1 MPENPNQ
8 PREYD
13 AVLGGKNPPPVD
25 GVVLGGLEGAKRSFA
40 NSDENYRLLALSQLI
55 NYRQE
60 GWDLVIQALKDPSQR
75 LQLAAYKLLR
85 DISELKVKQAILEFN
100 PYRFFECV
108 YTIEL
113 NQYYD
118 AAIAIH
124 PDGKTLVCCDAS
136 DTSDEESQRNSSI
149 IGGTSLDFKKWDL
162 KTGKSL
168 RTINKTFATRIKEYP
183 EHLTFSSDAQTLA
196 IVGFQHD
203 KTIITEIWNLNTEQ
217 LSHLISGQPLG
228 DSRIRRRNT
237 ITATTLSSDGKI
249 LASGNEAGHIIVWD
263 LENKQNI
270 DITKGHLQR
279 ITSVAINADTNI
291 LASAS
296 YDKPIKIWDFR
307 TGSEIYTLVGE
318 DTFDYNSNGALL
330 AISPNGK
337 TLITSDHHMPE
348 LIRIWDLRTG
358 KEIHKLFSNTG
369 PLRCFTLSADGKI
382 FVSVSCGGYVN
393 IWNLQT
399 QELLAKLPHDATR
412 TSVAIS
418 PDGQTIV
425 SYIGKFI
432 QVWRVP

>member
-1 MPENPNQ
+1 MPDNTKQ
-8 PREYD
+8 PGEYD

-40 NSDENYRLLALSQLI
+40 SSDENYRVLALSQLI
-55 NYRQE
+55 NHRQE
-60 GWDLVIQALKDPSQR
+60 GWDLVIQALKDPSQQV
-75 LQLAAYKLLR
+75 QLAAYKLLR

-113 NQYYD
+113 NKYYD

-136 DTSDEESQRNSSI
+136 DSSYEQSQRDGSI
-149 IGGTSLDFKKWDL
+149 VGGTYLDFKKWDL
-162 KTGKSL
+162 KTGKSIP
-168 RTINKTFATRIKEYP
+168 TINKTFATRIKEYP

-203 KTIITEIWNLNTEQ
+203 KTIRTEIWNLNTEQ
-217 LSHLISGQPLG
+217 LSHVISGQPLWESG
-228 DSRIRRRNT
+228 RSNT
-237 ITATTLSSDGKI
+237 ITAIALSSDGKL
-249 LASGNEAGHIIVWD
+249 LASGNKTGNIIVWD

-270 DITKGHLQR
+270 DITEGHLQR
-279 ITSVAINADTNI
+279 ITSVAINADTKI

-296 YDKPIKIWDFR
+296 YDKPIKIWDLR
-307 TGSEIYTLVGE
+307 TGREIYTLLGE
-318 DTFDYNSNGALL
+318 DTFDYNSNRVLL

-337 TLITSDHHMPE
+337 TLITSDHHMPR
-348 LIRIWDLRTG
+348 LIRIWDLTIG
-358 KEIHKLFSNTG
+358 KEIHKLFLNAD
-369 PLRCFTLSADGKI
+369 PLRCLTFSADGKI
-382 FVSVSCGGYVN
+382 FVTCSSDIN

-399 QELLAKLPHDATR
+399 QELLAELPHDATR

-418 PDGQTIV
+418 ADGQTIV
-425 SYIGKFI
+425 SYVGKLI

>member
-1 MPENPNQ
+1 MPDNTKQ

-40 NSDENYRLLALSQLI
+40 NSDENYRVLALSQLI

-60 GWDLVIQALKDPSQR
+60 GWDLVIQALKDPSKR
-75 LQLAAYKLLR
+75 VQLAAYKLLG

-113 NQYYD
+113 NKYYD

-136 DTSDEESQRNSSI
+136 DSSYEESQRDGSI
-149 IGGTSLDFKKWDL
+149 VDGTYLDFKKWDL

-168 RTINKTFATRIKEYP
+168 HTINKTFATRMKDYP

-196 IVGFQHD
+196 IVGYQHD

-228 DSRIRRRNT
+228 DSRIRTRNT

-249 LASGNEAGHIIVWD
+249 LASGNEAGQIIVWD

-318 DTFDYNSNGALL
+318 DTFDYNSNRVLL

-337 TLITSDHHMPE
+337 TLITSDHHMPK
-348 LIRIWDLRTG
+348 LIRIWDLITG
-358 KEIHKLFSNTG
+358 KEIHKLFSNTD
-369 PLRCFTLSADGKI
+369 PLRCLTFSADGKI
-382 FVSVSCGGYVN
+382 FVSCGGDIN

-399 QELLAKLPHDATR
+399 QELLAKLPDA

-425 SYIGKFI
+425 SYVGKLI

>member
-1 MPENPNQ
+1 MPDNTKQ
-8 PREYD
+8 PGEYD
-13 AVLGGKNPPPVD
+13 AVLGGKNPPPAD
-25 GVVLGGLEGAKRSFA
+25 GVVLGGLSGAKRSFA
-40 NSDENYRLLALSQLI
+40 NSDENYRVLALSQLI

-60 GWDLVIQALKDPSQR
+60 GWDLVIQALKDPSQQV
-75 LQLAAYKLLR
+75 QLAAYKLLR

-100 PYRFFECV
+100 PYRFFECI

-113 NQYYD
+113 NKYYD
-118 AAIAIH
+118 AVFAIH
-124 PDGKTLVCCDAS
+124 PDGKTLVCCDDS
-136 DTSDEESQRNSSI
+136 DSSYEEFQRDGSI
-149 IGGTSLDFKKWDL
+149 VTGNYLDFKKWDL

-168 RTINKTFATRIKEYP
+168 HTINKTFATRMKQYP

-196 IVGFQHD
+196 IVGFQDD
-203 KTIITEIWNLNTEQ
+203 KTIRIEVWNINTEQ
-217 LSHLISGQPLG
+217 LSHVISGQPLWESG
-228 DSRIRRRNT
+228 RSNT
-237 ITATTLSSDGKI
+237 ITAIALSSDGKL
-249 LASGNEAGHIIVWD
+249 LASGNKAGNITVWD

-279 ITSVAINADTNI
+279 ITSVAINADANI

-318 DTFDYNSNGALL
+318 DTFDYNSNRVLL

-337 TLITSDHHMPE
+337 TLVTSDHHMPK

-358 KEIHKLFSNTG
+358 KEIHKLFSNTD
-369 PLRCFTLSADGKI
+369 PLRCLTFSADGKI
-382 FVSVSCGGYVN
+382 FVSCGGDIN

-399 QELLAKLPHDATR
+399 QELLAKLPDA

-425 SYIGKFI
+425 SSVGKLI